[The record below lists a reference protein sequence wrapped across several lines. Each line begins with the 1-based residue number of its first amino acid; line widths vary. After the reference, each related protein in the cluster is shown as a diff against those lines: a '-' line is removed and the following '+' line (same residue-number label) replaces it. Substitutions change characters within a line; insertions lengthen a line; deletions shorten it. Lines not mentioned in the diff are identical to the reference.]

1 MTRWEYL
8 SVDLGNTPTKED
20 DTYLLNL
27 AGGRGWEL
35 VAVLAPQRA
44 IFKRPRPVATPQK
57 AAVTESAGKDTTSR
71 SKGTIR

>member
-20 DTYLLNL
+20 DDYLLNM
-27 AGGRGWEL
+27 AGARGWEL

-44 IFKRPRPVATPQK
+44 IFKRPRPAATPQK
-57 AAVTESAGKDTTSR
+57 VAATEPVSKDATSR
-71 SKGTIR
+71 PKGASR